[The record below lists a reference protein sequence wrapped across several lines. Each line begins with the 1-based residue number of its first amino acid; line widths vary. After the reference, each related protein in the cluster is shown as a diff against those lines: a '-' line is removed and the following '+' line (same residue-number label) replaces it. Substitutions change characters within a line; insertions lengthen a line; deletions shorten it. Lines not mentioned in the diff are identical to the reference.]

1 MASRKRL
8 YDSFRVRTSGMPWHA
23 RGAAV
28 DFHLC
33 GTVVARCVPRFNK
46 NPSYHTVLAFTN
58 RNFPVR
64 GRIFWAFDL
73 LPAAEGSSIDPTK
86 TLNRGTTREPAPFQF
101 RVCARHPDVER
112 ITESESADADLR
124 LREWEY

>member
-1 MASRKRL
+1 MAKSKATLRFLSGSDDGCALACMWRSSRL
-8 YDSFRVRTSGMPWHA
+8 SSPWH
-23 RGAAV
+23 GASQ
-28 DFHLC
+28 DQQESILPYSH
-33 GTVVARCVPRFNK
+33 
-46 NPSYHTVLAFTN
+46 FTN

-101 RVCARHPDVER
+101 RVRARHPDVER
-112 ITESESADADLR
+112 IIDSESADADLR
-124 LREWEY
+124 LKEWEY